1 MAQEVFIVA
10 YDGRDLQVVEFAVDR
25 AIKEGARL
33 LIVHVL
39 EWSPYSFLT
48 TEELVER
55 HKTRQQELTRAN
67 EMIMNPMLEK
77 VRQAGATADG
87 DVRYGHVVDIICTIA
102 NETSAAMIFVGRSS
116 SLSTRVF
123 GSAASGLAQSAP
135 VPTVIVP

>member
-1 MAQEVFIVA
+1 MAREVFIVA

-67 EMIMNPMLEK
+67 EMIMKPILEK

-102 NETSAAMIFVGRSS
+102 KEKTAAMIFVGRSS

>member
-67 EMIMNPMLEK
+67 EMIMKPILEK

-102 NETSAAMIFVGRSS
+102 KEKTAVMIFVGRSS
-116 SLSTRVF
+116 SLSNRVF

>member
-10 YDGRDLQVVEFAVDR
+10 YDGRDPQVVEFAVER

-67 EMIMNPMLEK
+67 EMIMKPILEK

-102 NETSAAMIFVGRSS
+102 KEKTAAMIFVGRSS

>member
-10 YDGRDLQVVEFAVDR
+10 YDGRDPQVVEFAVDR

-87 DVRYGHVVDIICTIA
+87 DVRYGHVVDIICTMA
-102 NETSAAMIFVGRSS
+102 NEKSAAMIFVGRSS

>member
-10 YDGRDLQVVEFAVDR
+10 YDGRDPQVVEFAVER

-87 DVRYGHVVDIICTIA
+87 DVRYGHVVDLICTIA
-102 NETSAAMIFVGRSS
+102 NEKSAAMIFVGRSS

>member
-10 YDGRDLQVVEFAVDR
+10 YDGRDPQVVEFAVER

-102 NETSAAMIFVGRSS
+102 NEKSAAMIFVGRSS

>member
-1 MAQEVFIVA
+1 MAQEVFVVA
-10 YDGRDLQVVEFAVDR
+10 YDGTDEQVVDFAVDR
-25 AIKEGARL
+25 AMKEGAQL

-55 HKTRQQELTRAN
+55 HKTRKQEMTRAN
-67 EMIMNPMLEK
+67 ETIMKPILEK
-77 VRQAGATADG
+77 ARQAGATVDG
-87 DVRYGHVVDIICTIA
+87 EVRYGHVVDIICSIA
-102 NETSAAMIFVGRSS
+102 EEKSAAMIFVGRSS

>member
-1 MAQEVFIVA
+1 MAQEVFVVA
-10 YDGRDLQVVEFAVDR
+10 YDGTDQHVVDFAVDR
-25 AIKEGARL
+25 ALKEDAQL

-48 TEELVER
+48 TEELAER

-67 EMIMNPMLEK
+67 ETIMKPILEK
-77 VRQAGATADG
+77 ARQAGARVDG
-87 DVRYGHVVDIICTIA
+87 DVRYGHVVDVICSIA
-102 NETSAAMIFVGRSS
+102 KERSATMIFVGRSS

>member
-67 EMIMNPMLEK
+67 EMIMKPILEK

-102 NETSAAMIFVGRSS
+102 KEKTAAMIFVGRSS

>member
-25 AIKEGARL
+25 AIKVGARL

-67 EMIMNPMLEK
+67 EIIMKPILEK

-102 NETSAAMIFVGRSS
+102 KEKSAAMIFVGRSS

>member
-67 EMIMNPMLEK
+67 EMIMKPILEK
-77 VRQAGATADG
+77 VRQAGAAADG

-102 NETSAAMIFVGRSS
+102 KEKTAAMIFVGRSS

>member
-1 MAQEVFIVA
+1 MAQEVFVVA
-10 YDGRDLQVVEFAVDR
+10 YDGTDQQVVDFAVDR
-25 AIKEGARL
+25 AMKAGAQL

-55 HKTRQQELTRAN
+55 HKTRQQEMTRAN
-67 EMIMNPMLEK
+67 ETIMKPILEK

-87 DVRYGHVVDIICTIA
+87 EVRYGHVVDIICSIA
-102 NETSAAMIFVGRSS
+102 KEKNAAMIFVGRSS

>member
-1 MAQEVFIVA
+1 MVQDVFVVA
-10 YDGRDLQVVEFAVDR
+10 YDGTDQHVVDFAVDR
-25 AIKEGARL
+25 AKKEGARL

-55 HKTRQQELTRAN
+55 HKTREQELTRAN
-67 EMIMNPMLEK
+67 ETIMKPILEK
-77 VRQAGATADG
+77 VREAGAVVEG
-87 DVRYGHVVDIICTIA
+87 EVRYGHVVDIISSIA
-102 NETSAAMIFVGRSS
+102 KDKNAVMILVGRSS

>member
-1 MAQEVFIVA
+1 MAQEVFVVA
-10 YDGRDLQVVEFAVDR
+10 YDGTDRHVVDFAVNR
-25 AIKEGARL
+25 AMKEDARL

-55 HKTRQQELTRAN
+55 HKTRQQELARAN
-67 EMIMNPMLEK
+67 ETILKPILEK
-77 VRQAGATADG
+77 ARQAGATVDG
-87 DVRYGHVVDIICTIA
+87 EVRYGHVVDLVCSIA
-102 NETSAAMIFVGRSS
+102 KEKNATMIFVGRSS
-116 SLSTRVF
+116 TLSTRVF

>member
-1 MAQEVFIVA
+1 MAQEVFVVA
-10 YDGRDLQVVEFAVDR
+10 YDGTDQQVVDFAVDR
-25 AIKEGARL
+25 AMKEGAQL

-55 HKTRQQELTRAN
+55 HKTRKQEMTRAN
-67 EMIMNPMLEK
+67 ETIMKPILEK
-77 VRQAGATADG
+77 ARQAGAAVDG
-87 DVRYGHVVDIICTIA
+87 AVRYGHVVDIICSIA
-102 NETSAAMIFVGRSS
+102 EEKNAAMIFVGRSS